1 MRAARMSTSTSNP
14 MRTEAVDSLFRAWAD
29 VVERRRAATAVN
41 PWWHDHAELVATLH
55 EAAQALGWRASV
67 AAGDDWDLLVRS
79 EESALAIRVI
89 TAAIRIGSDGEERD
103 VLSDAWRVL
112 ALSAEPPAGTCGV
125 QLVVAVPY
133 AFNVGTD
140 EEARAAVHQ
149 WQDETVLPQG
159 VTATWFD
166 APRPLP
172 RNEAGT
178 AFPGFGLLVRCL
190 SSGS

>member
-1 MRAARMSTSTSNP
+1 MKAAGMGMSTSNP
-14 MRTEAVDSLFRAWAD
+14 PRTTAVDGLLRAWAD
-29 VVERRRAATAVN
+29 VVERGRAATAVN
-41 PWWHDHAELVATLH
+41 PWWHDHAELIATFD

-79 EESALAIRVI
+79 EEGALAIRVI

-103 VLSDAWRVL
+103 VLADAWRVL

-140 EEARAAVHQ
+140 EGVRAAAHQ
-149 WQDETVLPQG
+149 WRDETMLPEG
-159 VTATWFD
+159 VTATWVD
-166 APRPLP
+166 APNLLP

-178 AFPGFGLLVRCL
+178 AFPGFALLVRRL
-190 SSGS
+190 SGGS